1 MPDLLPESEDRVSV
15 RELKYQISVR
25 LLEHMAEAEGVTV
38 AEYGQ
43 VYDSEKHERLLNDL
57 MRLIAEVESA

>member
-1 MPDLLPESEDRVSV
+1 MNDTQ
-15 RELKYQISVR
+15 LKYEISLR
-25 LLEHMAEAEGVTV
+25 LLQHMAESEGITV

-57 MRLIAEVESA
+57 MNLIAAWRP